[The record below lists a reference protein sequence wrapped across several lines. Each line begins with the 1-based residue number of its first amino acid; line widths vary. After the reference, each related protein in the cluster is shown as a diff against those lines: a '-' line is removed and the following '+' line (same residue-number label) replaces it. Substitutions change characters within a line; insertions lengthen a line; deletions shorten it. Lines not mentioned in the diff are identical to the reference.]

1 MYRIAKVLHEMNMI
15 EKIKKKF
22 IQMYEIF
29 IEEFDDSVF
38 IDKILSIQD
47 RITNDYIPTI
57 RESAKITYANSLVFL
72 ERIQRIVTKVVDLNP
87 AEEIDID
94 EWKVCTLLD
103 REDISP
109 KYSRYRFELLNP
121 DGVLPLNIGQE
132 LTMCVIDDED
142 RVLKESFFPIST
154 QNSKGYFDVVVKNEN
169 DYAGNIDENSFA
181 STLKELRVGDELA
194 FKGGRYRLNYS
205 GKQKKITA
213 LTCVAAGVGITPI
226 LQVLRGVL
234 PESESSIGDVELLW
248 MNENGEEFLC
258 DDEISKF
265 EVKYYSKFFASK
277 VVQPDL
283 YGVNMMKNDDI
294 LGSISPYEPG
304 RIAVIAGPDY
314 VITKARQLLTTI
326 GYPSDCI
333 LSILQ

>member
-1 MYRIAKVLHEMNMI
+1 MNMI
-15 EKIKKKF
+15 GKIKRKF

-38 IDKILSIQD
+38 IDKVLSIQD

-121 DGVLPLNIGQE
+121 DGVLPLSIGQE

-205 GKQKKITA
+205 GKQKTITA
-213 LTCVAAGVGITPI
+213 LTCVAAGLGITPI

-234 PESESSIGDVELLW
+234 PESESSISDVELLW